1 MMIIVKFNKCVRN
14 LHTSLTTNHAYECI
28 RYLKVHVSHV
38 FYIHIEQCY
47 LFKLH
52 SAKLVPQWIVSK
64 SLNIPEFPLM
74 MCRWLYKTLKRGTC
88 RHNIFVQENNN
99 SIFCVWTI
107 TTTKTIKKKLSSKT
121 DVESKWKTMLNICF
135 QIIINLSFVSF

>member
-1 MMIIVKFNKCVRN
+1 MCTKFAHTFNYGSRVRV
-14 LHTSLTTNHAYECI
+14 HSLFKSACI
-28 RYLKVHVSHV
+28 SCF

-74 MCRWLYKTLKRGTC
+74 MCRWLYKTLIRGTC

-99 SIFCVWTI
+99 SIFCVFSKALEQLQL
-107 TTTKTIKKKLSSKT
+107 TKLKKKLSSKT
-121 DVESKWKTMLNICF
+121 YVESKWKTMLNICF
-135 QIIINLSFVSF
+135 QIIINLLFVSF

>member
-1 MMIIVKFNKCVRN
+1 MCTKFAHKFNYGSRVRV
-14 LHTSLTTNHAYECI
+14 HSLFKSACI
-28 RYLKVHVSHV
+28 SSF
-38 FYIHIEQCY
+38 FYIHIEHCS

-99 SIFCVWTI
+99 SIFCVFS
-107 TTTKTIKKKLSSKT
+107 KALEQLQLKKLKKKLSSKT

>member
-1 MMIIVKFNKCVRN
+1 MCTKFAHKFNYGSRVRV
-14 LHTSLTTNHAYECI
+14 HSLFKSACI
-28 RYLKVHVSHV
+28 SSF
-38 FYIHIEQCY
+38 FYIHIEHCS